1 RHTTELQ
8 EILTE
13 VTAGMQINP
22 TVMRRNLA
30 IHGNYMFVGRLS
42 QWLAP
47 VAETYG
53 VAESGGG
60 KHWVQAVCNAALAN
74 NEDLAKALA
83 THFPD
88 GAVSVADI
96 EKMLEPSSYTGGA
109 A

>member
-1 RHTTELQ
+1 GTCGVVAVSLAEVSAGLQ
-8 EILTE
+8 
-13 VTAGMQINP
+13 VNATA
-22 TVMRRNLA
+22 MRRNRA

-42 QWLAP
+42 QWLGP

-88 GAVSVADI
+88 GAVSVADKI
-96 EKMLEPSSYTGGA
+96 GRA
-109 A
+109 HV